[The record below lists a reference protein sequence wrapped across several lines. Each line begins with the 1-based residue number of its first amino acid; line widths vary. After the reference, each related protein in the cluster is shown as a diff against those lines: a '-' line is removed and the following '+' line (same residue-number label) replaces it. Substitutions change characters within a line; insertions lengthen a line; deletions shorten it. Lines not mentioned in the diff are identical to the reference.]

1 MEKQEIKDLLRLLE
15 KALDDEIV
23 EKIVITVKPKKLQ
36 QAVGADNPPRQL
48 YNYYNR
54 LFLKNQGGKNGDKG

>member
-23 EKIVITVKPKKLQ
+23 EKIVITVKPKKL
-36 QAVGADNPPRQL
+36 
-48 YNYYNR
+48 
-54 LFLKNQGGKNGDKG
+54 